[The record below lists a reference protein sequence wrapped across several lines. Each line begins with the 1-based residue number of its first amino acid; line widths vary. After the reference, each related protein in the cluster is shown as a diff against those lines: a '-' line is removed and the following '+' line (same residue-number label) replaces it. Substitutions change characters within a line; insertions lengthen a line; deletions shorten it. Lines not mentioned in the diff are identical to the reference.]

1 MTSVATRSRILRYA
15 PLLLWMVF
23 ISLAST
29 SGFSAANTSRF
40 IRPLVLWLFPHFSE
54 ERIAFVHFLVRK
66 AAHFSEYAIL
76 GFLAA
81 RAFIYSSQRL
91 LQLHWFKAG
100 VILIISYS
108 LLDELHQSFV
118 SSRTASIHDSL
129 IDIAGGLFALICFAL
144 FNRRGQKHSDTAQ
157 VPL

>member
-1 MTSVATRSRILRYA
+1 MTSLATRSRILRYA

-40 IRPLVLWLFPHFSE
+40 IRPLLLWLFPHFSE

-81 RAFIYSSQRL
+81 RAFINSSQRL
-91 LQLHWFKAG
+91 LKVHWFKAG
-100 VILIISYS
+100 VILIVSYA

-118 SSRTASIHDSL
+118 SSRTSSIYDSL

-144 FNRRGQKHSDTAQ
+144 FNRRGRRHSDKAQ
-157 VPL
+157 ATP